1 MPQIS
6 NINPIKH
13 LAFIMDGN
21 RRWAKAKNLPVIAG
35 HKEGVE
41 ALKKVTKFCLD
52 NNIEH
57 LTVYAFSTENWK
69 RDSNEL
75 DFLFKLLSEVALREL
90 ADLRKLGVKVNF
102 LGDISKFQVFNI
114 QENLDKLAKETASN
128 IKLNLH
134 IALNYGSLMEI
145 TSAINKLTNRDITSI
160 EEDDLSANLY
170 SPTTPDPEIMIR
182 TGGEKRLS
190 NFLLWQVANSELV
203 FTETLWPD
211 FSKDELEIILT
222 NYFKS
227 KKPKS
232 NILEKVNA

>member
-1 MPQIS
+1 
-6 NINPIKH
+6 
-13 LAFIMDGN
+13 
-21 RRWAKAKNLPVIAG
+21 
-35 HKEGVE
+35 
-41 ALKKVTKFCLD
+41 
-52 NNIEH
+52 
-57 LTVYAFSTENWK
+57 
-69 RDSNEL
+69 
-75 DFLFKLLSEVALREL
+75 
-90 ADLRKLGVKVNF
+90 
-102 LGDISKFQVFNI
+102 
-114 QENLDKLAKETASN
+114 
-128 IKLNLH
+128 
-134 IALNYGSLMEI
+134 MEI

-222 NYFKS
+222 NYFES

-232 NILEKVNA
+232 NIPERVNA